1 MKHAIRGACL
11 GATLAAAILA
21 ACGEGRIIFNV
32 DVLSFLS
39 ADQGDTV
46 HYLVPGG
53 LGGTVDNP
61 PIEATILDLA
71 GAVVESV
78 TVTVAA
84 DVENATGSGQVAF
97 QIFFSDN
104 AGSLYSGTPYAADT
118 AVVTG
123 ADTVTL
129 APPPIPFGADTVFSN
144 EKLWIGVRAS
154 VAANAGPA
162 LEGTLRLSQL
172 RLRVVLNDDDVID
185 P

>member
-1 MKHAIRGACL
+1 MRSAWL
-11 GATLAAAILA
+11 GATLAAAMIAA

-53 LGGTVDNP
+53 LSGTVDNP

-71 GAVVESV
+71 GAAVESV
-78 TVTVAA
+78 TITVAA

-97 QIFFSDN
+97 EIFFGSD
-104 AGSLYSGTPYAADT
+104 SLTLYTGTPYAADT
-118 AVVTG
+118 AVVSG
-123 ADTVTL
+123 VDTVTL
-129 APPPIPFGADTVFSN
+129 APGPIPFGADSVFSN
-144 EKLWIGVRAS
+144 EKVWIGVRAS
-154 VAANAGPA
+154 VVANAGPP

-172 RLRVVLNDDDVID
+172 RLRIVLNDNDIL
-185 P
+185 

>member
-1 MKHAIRGACL
+1 MRSAWVS
-11 GATLAAAILA
+11 ATLAAAMIAA

-39 ADQGDTV
+39 ADQGDSV
-46 HYLVPGG
+46 HYLVLGG
-53 LGGTVDNP
+53 LSGTVDNP

-71 GAVVESV
+71 GAAVESV
-78 TVTVAA
+78 TVKVAA

-97 QIFFSDN
+97 EIFFSDS
-104 AGSLYSGTPYAADT
+104 AATLYTGTPYAADT

-129 APPPIPFGADTVFSN
+129 APIPIPFGADSVFSN
-144 EKLWIGVRAS
+144 EKVWIGVRAS
-154 VAANAGPA
+154 VVANAGPA

-172 RLRVVLNDDDVID
+172 WLRIVLNDNDIL
-185 P
+185 